1 MIIWVS
7 VHVKKAFWKVL
18 NVWIPIFHCYM
29 GTRPHAGLVYR
40 SVLVKW
46 PFTCSFTLFY
56 WQLPELNNWFFILK
70 ICMDCFIGLWT
81 ILLPWNY
88 MYLKLQLI
96 FTCSHTAKNWFGNV
110 KLVNKMSLGA
120 GVNPHKPAA
129 LGMAAGQKAL
139 SLGLPCPNWNLRHV
153 KWKSNLQVHE
163 LHVVNLMWG
172 KVNAVLSYNF
182 NLIVCRSNTVQEG
195 SRELGWQI
203 IGEGVERLLSSLR
216 KFSSLTKEMSAHKRT
231 DVLTDGLLNYDQHLF
246 FEFCNV

>member
-1 MIIWVS
+1 MIICVS

-46 PFTCSFTLFY
+46 PFTCSFTFTGNYLNSTIDFLYWKFVWTVLLDYGLFY
-56 WQLPELNNWFFILK
+56 CRGSTCTLSDHLPFLHGW
-70 ICMDCFIGLWT
+70 
-81 ILLPWNY
+81 
-88 MYLKLQLI
+88 LQLI

-153 KWKSNLQVHE
+153 KWKSNL
-163 LHVVNLMWG
+163 
-172 KVNAVLSYNF
+172 
-182 NLIVCRSNTVQEG
+182 
-195 SRELGWQI
+195 
-203 IGEGVERLLSSLR
+203 
-216 KFSSLTKEMSAHKRT
+216 
-231 DVLTDGLLNYDQHLF
+231 
-246 FEFCNV
+246 